1 MFLMRIFKPVI
12 DSLEILK
19 QGTSASDTLTAI
31 LAAQRQ
37 EKDLVSIKKFTF
49 VIDNISVKVLFYF
62 YYFTCKV

>member
-1 MFLMRIFKPVI
+1 MRIFKPVI

-37 EKDLVSIKKFTF
+37 EKEELITKCTR
-49 VIDNISVKVLFYF
+49 
-62 YYFTCKV
+62 